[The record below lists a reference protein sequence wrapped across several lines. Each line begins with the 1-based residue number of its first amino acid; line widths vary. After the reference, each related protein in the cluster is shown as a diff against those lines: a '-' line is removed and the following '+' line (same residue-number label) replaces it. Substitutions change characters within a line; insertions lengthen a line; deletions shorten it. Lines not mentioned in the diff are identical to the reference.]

1 MDERRT
7 LLHNRSPSNSSLPF
21 MSNLFL
27 PAAPTSVLKPDG
39 QPAFGKFAGQAAQ
52 IDWSGLAKPY
62 RRGKIWQHFHHK
74 RWQYLAL
81 ATEQIFCGIAI
92 VDVGWTNTAF
102 AYAFER
108 RQGKLIANF
117 SRDGIPGLSARINPH
132 PAEGAA
138 SSFHFLG
145 QHIAYRHCPE
155 SDSYELDLHCG
166 DFSIEASFSA
176 QAAPP
181 CLLALGPVTG
191 GAVHATVKSPGMP
204 LRGSVK
210 TAAGSYDLD
219 GGVASF
225 DHSNGFLAR
234 ETAWR
239 WASAHSLE
247 LGFNLQAG
255 YFGTHEN
262 ALWLDG
268 QLIGLGAAQF
278 DFDPADPLQPWHIY
292 TEDGLL
298 DLHFQPEGCRSE
310 NKNLLLAVSRYAQPI
325 GSFSGWVKSSP
336 DATPRH
342 IERLVGV
349 TEDHFSRW

>member
-1 MDERRT
+1 
-7 LLHNRSPSNSSLPF
+7 
-21 MSNLFL
+21 MSNLLL
-27 PAAPTSVLKPDG
+27 PAAPASVLKPDG
-39 QPAFGKFAGQAAQ
+39 QPAFGQFAGQPAQ
-52 IDWSGLAKPY
+52 IDWSALAAPY

-81 ATEQIFCGIAI
+81 ATDSLFCGVAI

-108 RQGKLIANF
+108 RQGKLIASF
-117 SRDGIPGLSARINPH
+117 SQDGVPGLSARINSH
-132 PAEGAA
+132 PAGGAA
-138 SSFHFLG
+138 SSFHFFG
-145 QHIAYRHCPE
+145 KRISYRQLPG
-155 SDSYELDLHCG
+155 SQRYQLDLHCG
-166 DFSIEASFSA
+166 EFSIEASFDA
-176 QAAPP
+176 QDAPP
-181 CLLALGPVTG
+181 CLLAVGPIAG
-191 GAVHATVKSPGMP
+191 GAVHATVKSAGMP
-204 LRGSVK
+204 LHGSLKV
-210 TAAGSYDLD
+210 AGHSYDLK

-247 LGFNLQAG
+247 LGFNLQSG
-255 YFGTHEN
+255 YFGRHEN

-268 QLIGLGAAQF
+268 QLIRLGAAQF
-278 DFDPADPLQPWHIY
+278 DFDPNQPLLPWHIY
-292 TEDGLL
+292 TDDGQL

-310 NKNLLLAVSRYAQPI
+310 NKNLLIAASRYAQPI
-325 GSFSGWVKSSP
+325 GTFSGWVKASP
-336 DATPRH
+336 NATRRR